1 MDKNLNTASSLIP
14 GLDILKFV
22 MALLVVAIH
31 AEAVNGISGVYEVA
45 SPLISCAVP
54 VFFVISAYLVFRKI
68 RVGSVTPPL
77 SKSHSFYQKVG
88 FALCFLDGGSITF
101 GFAYKTLYGNE
112 FVWIYL

>member
-1 MDKNLNTASSLIP
+1 MDKNINTSSSLIP

-31 AEAVNGISGVYEVA
+31 AEAVNGINGVYEVA

-68 RVGSVTPPL
+68 RVGSVTP
-77 SKSHSFYQKVG
+77 HIEVSFILPKG
-88 FALCFLDGGSITF
+88 WLCFMFF
-101 GFAYKTLYGNE
+101 G
-112 FVWIYL
+112 W